1 MSLTIR
7 ANQGNAIAADN
18 AGIKKNESAE
28 QIKKRNVVDAR
39 TLMIGNTTDEKIN
52 QKKNSVRNQAM
63 KLIRD
68 AWKSDNDSVD
78 SRKEMEDARAQA
90 LEEARDYES
99 KANDI
104 EKQKKQLMEEYG
116 IDPDSDEQK
125 DLELLEKYQ
134 NNMSGA
140 SYDSFSDQ
148 EKERLKELQHTDFTD
163 YQKKVLMLNS
173 SRNSMTSVADQKKR
187 EALMYRQNLTDA
199 KIDQLKSQDMLK
211 AQDAADE
218 LNQAAADDAFNMLI
232 EEGKDT
238 IDNKTEE
245 EKEKAEKAQVKKDEQ
260 DEKIQ
265 AAKDRKQI
273 QEELVQ
279 KAAKNRIE
287 NEQPDTESQAA
298 QNNRQRAQKDMIEG
312 EIDSQM
318 MDADASA
325 QNKQVNNV
333 EKAQTHINNIMKK
346 NNLIN
351 EDLKGIE
358 IDFNF

>member
-90 LEEARDYES
+90 LEEVRDYES

-116 IDPDSDEQK
+116 IDPDSDEKK

-134 NNMSGA
+134 KLVPTINPHSCLLLRNQRGRVNWPKSSQITKAFLQLLRARSMRSTTVLWNLGCKLWTLSKA
-140 SYDSFSDQ
+140 SCRSLDHKSP
-148 EKERLKELQHTDFTD
+148 KTVRLSNT
-163 YQKKVLMLNS
+163 
-173 SRNSMTSVADQKKR
+173 
-187 EALMYRQNLTDA
+187 
-199 KIDQLKSQDMLK
+199 
-211 AQDAADE
+211 
-218 LNQAAADDAFNMLI
+218 
-232 EEGKDT
+232 
-238 IDNKTEE
+238 
-245 EKEKAEKAQVKKDEQ
+245 
-260 DEKIQ
+260 
-265 AAKDRKQI
+265 
-273 QEELVQ
+273 
-279 KAAKNRIE
+279 
-287 NEQPDTESQAA
+287 
-298 QNNRQRAQKDMIEG
+298 
-312 EIDSQM
+312 
-318 MDADASA
+318 
-325 QNKQVNNV
+325 
-333 EKAQTHINNIMKK
+333 
-346 NNLIN
+346 
-351 EDLKGIE
+351 
-358 IDFNF
+358 

>member
-39 TLMIGNTTDEKIN
+39 TLMIGNTTDEKID

-148 EKERLKELQHTDFTD
+148 EKERLKELQNTDFTD

-218 LNQAAADDAFNMLI
+218 LNQAAADDAF
-232 EEGKDT
+232 KDT
-238 IDNKTEE
+238 IDKKTEE
-245 EKEKAEKAQVKKDEQ
+245 EKEKAEKAQEKKDEQ

-279 KAAKNRIE
+279 EAAKNRIE

-325 QNKQVNNV
+325 QR
-333 EKAQTHINNIMKK
+333 
-346 NNLIN
+346 LILISN
-351 EDLKGIE
+351 T
-358 IDFNF
+358 

>member
-245 EKEKAEKAQVKKDEQ
+245 EKEKAEKAQEKKDEQ

-273 QEELVQ
+273 QEELNTQMYNIYKDHISVTLVV
-279 KAAKNRIE
+279 AANIPLMKFLNAEWYRLLT
-287 NEQPDTESQAA
+287 DTLVGQIIVALTFA
-298 QNNRQRAQKDMIEG
+298 VIFIATAYVIKV
-312 EIDSQM
+312 
-318 MDADASA
+318 
-325 QNKQVNNV
+325 NKPVSV
-333 EKAQTHINNIMKK
+333 
-346 NNLIN
+346 L
-351 EDLKGIE
+351 
-358 IDFNF
+358 